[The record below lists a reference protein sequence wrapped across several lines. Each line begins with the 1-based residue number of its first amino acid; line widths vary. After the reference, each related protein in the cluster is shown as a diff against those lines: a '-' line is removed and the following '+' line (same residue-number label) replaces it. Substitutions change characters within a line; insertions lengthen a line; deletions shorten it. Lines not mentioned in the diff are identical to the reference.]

1 MGRTPTK
8 NKDGA
13 ELPELLMQAPTTEI
27 ELHVDT
33 RIRFVTSVAEVAN
46 ELCAFLGSLECGEMN
61 AAEKADARRLA
72 ELGAMATGLLD
83 SRTAKQA
90 A

>member
-46 ELCAFLGSLECGEMN
+46 ELCAFLSSLECGEMN

-72 ELGAMATGLLD
+72 ELGVMAAGLLE

>member
-1 MGRTPTK
+1 MGRTQTK
-8 NKDGA
+8 NNGQV
-13 ELPELLMQAPTTEI
+13 PELLMQAPTTEI
-27 ELHVDT
+27 ELRVDT

>member
-8 NKDGA
+8 QVD
-13 ELPELLMQAPTTEI
+13 ELPELLAAMPTTEI

-72 ELGAMATGLLD
+72 ELGAMATNLLET
-83 SRTAKQA
+83 RTAKQTA
-90 A
+90 

>member
-8 NKDGA
+8 QVNDM
-13 ELPELLMQAPTTEI
+13 PELLAAVPTTEI
-27 ELHVDT
+27 ELRLDG
-33 RIRFVTSVAEVAN
+33 RIKFLTTVAEVAN

-72 ELGAMATGLLD
+72 ELGEMARGLLD
-83 SRTAKQA
+83 TQAMRQA

>member
-8 NKDGA
+8 NKDGVG
-13 ELPELLMQAPTTEI
+13 LPELLMQAPTTEI

-72 ELGAMATGLLD
+72 ELGAMATNLLET
-83 SRTAKQA
+83 RTAKQTA
-90 A
+90 

>member
-1 MGRTPTK
+1 MGRTPTQNK
-8 NKDGA
+8 NIA

-33 RIRFVTSVAEVAN
+33 RIRFVTSVAEVTN

-72 ELGAMATGLLD
+72 ELGEMATSLLEK
-83 SRTAKQA
+83 RTAKQA